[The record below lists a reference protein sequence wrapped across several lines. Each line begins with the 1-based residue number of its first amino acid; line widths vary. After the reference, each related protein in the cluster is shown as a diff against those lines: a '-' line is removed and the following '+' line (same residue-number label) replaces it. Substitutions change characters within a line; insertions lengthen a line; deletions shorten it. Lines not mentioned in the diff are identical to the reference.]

1 MDCNN
6 TGSISSNHSPGEVSL
21 RDFYLCKKMK
31 DMNIFIAT
39 LLKCDSIYV
48 DSGQVYNSE
57 YPIPYRLA
65 ELLGK
70 CGYRFKEELR
80 GWISPEYENKILKD
94 LEDYLERT
102 FGIGKSWRGVY
113 VSPDDPAYLDDLKM
127 RLDQIIIYGNP
138 EHIRETRDEEK
149 SDTWETN
156 DYQGNKFLGKSGKK
170 DLINSVSSLLSS
182 PIPLGNQDSE
192 ILDWGL
198 SELEL
203 EYPEKIECKEILC
216 RVLSRG
222 RGEKCISGVNDILRL
237 VTYLSYNDTTLGWKG
252 RIKLSGPQRKLVLGF
267 LEYYLKEHPKSYLDA
282 KKYYHKW
289 IITSQ
294 VLHTK
299 EEKYPKSYEFFSI
312 LHGKDKTWMHTTFE
326 AKLQQE
332 YNNAGKDGSI
342 KEVIN
347 LLSTRGGEFIRRFD
361 SILRRTWEKKDPA
374 FCDLGSK
381 LMSIQG
387 IRPKTLLDLYKMYSR
402 RNLEIP
408 RSFKDKSGVRHVYES
423 LPGLDQGLIDITQ
436 NLILTKLKDIYGQEK
451 TMEGQKAY
459 IDIPEDAELCLSL
472 RSGVEGQILPGHIE
486 HFEKTGILRFFS
498 QWVDPMGNQDLDIHA
513 WFVNEDFTVCNRV
526 GYNTS
531 FIDRTGMIRHSGD
544 VRHIKGDCAEYINID
559 FRRSKEL
566 PYRWMIIG
574 VQNFDAPRLCDLE
587 NYIGVA
593 KVSGDKKNGMWV
605 PSENEILTRTKVTL
619 MEKNLL
625 GYIVDFKESTIK
637 YILEGIQSNLNS
649 SVNLDLIK
657 QYTVKDNLGVKK
669 LLRMYLEEKGCE
681 VVEEPD
687 EETKIYTTQDIC
699 SGEIS
704 NLLLGA

>member
-1 MDCNN
+1 
-6 TGSISSNHSPGEVSL
+6 
-21 RDFYLCKKMK
+21 
-31 DMNIFIAT
+31 MNIFIAT
-39 LLKCDSIYV
+39 LLKCESIYI
-48 DSGQVYNSE
+48 DPSQVYNPE
-57 YPIPYRLA
+57 YPIPYVLA

-70 CGYRFKEELR
+70 CGYTMKEELR
-80 GWISPEYENKILKD
+80 GWISPEYEKKILEG
-94 LEDYLERT
+94 LESYLRET
-102 FGIGKSWRGVY
+102 FWVDKNWKGVY
-113 VSPDDPAYLDDLKM
+113 VSPDDPSYSEDMKM
-127 RLDQIIIYGNP
+127 KLDQLLIYGNP
-138 EHIRETRDEEK
+138 EHIQNTRIEEE

-156 DYQGNKFLGKSGKK
+156 NYQDTTFLGKSGKK
-170 DLINSVSSLLSS
+170 DLINSISSLLSS

-198 SELEL
+198 QGLDL
-203 EYPEKIECKEILC
+203 VYPEKIECKEILC

-222 RGEKCISGVNDILRL
+222 QGEKCISGVNDILRL
-237 VTYLSYNDTTLGWKG
+237 VTYLSYQDATLGWNW
-252 RIKLSGPQRKLVLGF
+252 RIKLSGPQRKLVLGL
-267 LEYYLKEHPKSYLDA
+267 LEDYLGGHPKSYLDA

-299 EEKYPKSYEFFSI
+299 ESKYPKSYSFFSV
-312 LHGKDKTWMHTTFE
+312 LHGKDKTWIHKTFE
-326 AKLQQE
+326 SRLQQA
-332 YNNAGKDGSI
+332 YDRAGKDGSI

-361 SILRRTWEKKDPA
+361 SLLRRTWEKKDPA

-381 LMSIQG
+381 LMLIQG
-387 IRPKTLLDLYKMYSR
+387 IRPKTLLDLYKTYNR

-408 RSFKDKSGVRHVYES
+408 RSFKDKFGVRHVYES
-423 LPGLDQGLIDITQ
+423 LPGLDQSLIDITQ

-459 IDIPEDAELCLSL
+459 IDIPGDTELCLSL

-498 QWVDPMGNQDLDIHA
+498 QWVDPRGDQDLDIHA
-513 WFVNEDFTVCNRV
+513 WFVDENFTLCNRV
-526 GYNTS
+526 GYDTS
-531 FIDRTGMIRHSGD
+531 FIDKTRMIRHSGD
-544 VRHIKGDCAEYINID
+544 VRHVKGDCAEYINID

-566 PYRWMIIG
+566 PYRWMVIG
-574 VQNFDAPRLCDLE
+574 VQNFNAPRLCDLE

-593 KVSGDKKNGMWV
+593 KVSGDKKNGRWV

-619 MEKNLL
+619 PEKNLL
-625 GYIVDFKESTIK
+625 GYIVDFKESTVK

-649 SVNLDLIK
+649 SVNLDLIR
-657 QYTVKDNLGVKK
+657 QYTVKDNLSLVK
-669 LLRMYLEEKGCE
+669 LLGMYLEAKGCKI
-681 VVEEPD
+681 VEEPD
-687 EETKIYTTQDIC
+687 EETRIYTTQDIY